1 MPFLTKRNRKTS
13 ASVAQPRTR
22 KTGRIHQLWKKA
34 TSSTK
39 NKALLGALIA
49 IVGSLAALFVTSRG
63 SIAPSFTIF
72 RKTMDKI
79 PGGLGKKIVYGVQ
92 RLVDLFLNAIGRG
105 VKKGT
110 VVTLKP
116 DFVLI
121 EKNQYDLDGGDGKN
135 PEITVVS
142 SNDSYHKDSK
152 FVIGDTPG
160 KDTVVLRWIEEESY
174 LKGDMKTFF
183 RDNEDNITYG
193 NLYSFKD
200 KDLCKKTFH
209 FSRDALIKSDV
220 QFTKRK

>member
-1 MPFLTKRNRKTS
+1 MSFLTKRNRKTS

-39 NKALLGALIA
+39 NKALFGALIA

-72 RKTMDKI
+72 RKAMDKI
-79 PGGLGKKIVYGVQ
+79 PGGLGKKIVWGVQ

-110 VVTLKP
+110 VVTLKS

-121 EKNQYDLDGGDGKN
+121 EKNQYEVSGGSKN
-135 PEITVVS
+135 DEIKCSAVY
-142 SNDSYHKDSK
+142 DSDSK
-152 FVIGDTPG
+152 FVICANPG
-160 KDTVVLRWIEEESY
+160 KDTVVLRQVVGNLPTDMNAF
-174 LKGDMKTFF
+174 LKTHQKD
-183 RDNEDNITYG
+183 ITYG
-193 NLYSFKD
+193 DIIKNLAD
-200 KDLCKKTFH
+200 VDLSKKTFR
-209 FSRDALIKSDV
+209 FSRDAVIKSDE
-220 QFTKRK
+220 QFTKGKK